1 MAFKNILVL
10 SAFVELAIGAAMI
23 SSDRQFPSTIS
34 DHRFA
39 RRALVQ
45 RSNGPALADPA
56 NIPQPAETSSESKTK
71 TEAPST
77 SKAAESRPAT
87 KSADTSGPEASKPAE
102 GPASRTV
109 EGSAPKAAE
118 GSAPKAAEGSAPK
131 ASEGSSAPLA
141 MEAPGKKASES
152 LGAKAA
158 PITTTH
164 KVASEEVNT
173 KTTSNESTVSGG
185 DSVQK
190 SSETSAVA
198 PKTVGA
204 PTGTTTVVTH
214 KVSNEVLT
222 KNTVAPGDLAA
233 EGSSVQ
239 KSVGPSAEAPK
250 VSKTS
255 TSPEG
260 SKASSVATEVHPIAE
275 KADATAHG
283 VDVSAKGSDT
293 SNSRTVDINVSK
305 ASTPA
310 NSHET
315 LESIPKAASDAAHS
329 TKDMSETTPKSVDVS
344 LSKPGSAST
353 TDGQSH
359 SEGSHKVAEI
369 PTSAAPEG
377 DAASSKKLQ
386 VNIGKQAT
394 ADSKAD
400 PETSAH
406 KSLDAPSDMFHQG
419 DVLAGTDANNQV
431 KTKAKDSTPGS
442 LNGTASKEPAAH
454 AKENSGPSPLH
465 PQSNSGLFVASIV
478 ASICVWIA

>member
-56 NIPQPAETSSESKTK
+56 NIPN
-71 TEAPST
+71 
-77 SKAAESRPAT
+77 RRRH
-87 KSADTSGPEASKPAE
+87 TSGPEASNLLK
-102 GPASRTV
+102 GLLRGLRRVCSK
-109 EGSAPKAAE
+109 SAE

-131 ASEGSSAPLA
+131 ASRGSSAPLA
-141 MEAPGKKASES
+141 MEAPGKKHRVAR
-152 LGAKAA
+152 GKAA

-164 KVASEEVNT
+164 KVASEKST
-173 KTTSNESTVSGG
+173 PKQRQNEST
-185 DSVQK
+185 
-190 SSETSAVA
+190 
-198 PKTVGA
+198 
-204 PTGTTTVVTH
+204 
-214 KVSNEVLT
+214 
-222 KNTVAPGDLAA
+222 
-233 EGSSVQ
+233 
-239 KSVGPSAEAPK
+239 

-255 TSPEG
+255 TSPKVQSLFCG
-260 SKASSVATEVHPIAE
+260 DRVHPIAE

-293 SNSRTVDINVSK
+293 SNSRTHQRYVR
-305 ASTPA
+305 
-310 NSHET
+310 
-315 LESIPKAASDAAHS
+315 
-329 TKDMSETTPKSVDVS
+329 TTPKSVDVS
-344 LSKPGSAST
+344 LSKPSSAST

-419 DVLAGTDANNQV
+419 DVLAGTDANNQSRRRRRIPHPAHSMELLQKSLLPMLR
-431 KTKAKDSTPGS
+431 KTAARLHYTHS
-442 LNGTASKEPAAH
+442 LTA
-454 AKENSGPSPLH
+454 
-465 PQSNSGLFVASIV
+465 ASL
-478 ASICVWIA
+478 

>member
-1 MAFKNILVL
+1 TTRTSPLLSKYSDRTKMAFKNILVL

-39 RRALVQ
+39 RRRILQ
-45 RSNGPALADPA
+45 
-56 NIPQPAETSSESKTK
+56 TSPNRRRRPRNPRRKLRHHPHRK
-71 TEAPST
+71 LPNHD
-77 SKAAESRPAT
+77 PAT

-198 PKTVGA
+198 PKTAGA

-344 LSKPGSAST
+344 LSKPSSAST

-369 PTSAAPEG
+369 PTSAAPE
-377 DAASSKKLQ
+377 

>member
-102 GPASRTV
+102 GPASRT
-109 EGSAPKAAE
+109 A
-118 GSAPKAAEGSAPK
+118 KAAEGSAPK

-329 TKDMSETTPKSVDVS
+329 TKDMSETTPN
-344 LSKPGSAST
+344 
-353 TDGQSH
+353 H